1 VRRAFIIL
9 GLLLAAA
16 IVGGV
21 FVSRY
26 LNRPVPLPSAP
37 QVASAPKPPVVIS
50 PKPPVLTSPKSQVPA
65 YRHGE
70 RIGEIAIPRLKLAV
84 PVFEGDDEATL
95 KRGAGHV
102 PHTALPGQPGNICIA
117 AHRDKFFRSLRF
129 IKPHDEIV
137 LKTSEGPVRYS
148 VNSISIVKP
157 TDVQVLLPAPDRDL
171 TLVTCYPFYYLG
183 HAPKR
188 FIVHAARE
196 PA

>member
-1 VRRAFIIL
+1 VRRAFVIL

-16 IVGGV
+16 IVAGV

-26 LNRPVPLPSAP
+26 LNRPVPLPPAP
-37 QVASAPKPPVVIS
+37 QIASAPKPPAAVP
-50 PKPPVLTSPKSQVPA
+50 PKPPAIATPKPQVPA

-84 PVFEGDDEATL
+84 PIFEGDDDATL

-137 LKTSEGPVRYS
+137 LETSEGPVRYS
-148 VNSISIVKP
+148 VNSVSIVKP
-157 TDVQVLLPAPDRDL
+157 SDVQVLLPAPNRDL

-188 FIVHAARE
+188 FIVHATRE

>member
-1 VRRAFIIL
+1 VVRRAFVIL
-9 GLLLAAA
+9 SLLLAAA
-16 IVGGV
+16 IVAGV
-21 FVSRY
+21 FVRRY
-26 LNRPVPLPSAP
+26 LNEPVPLPPAP
-37 QVASAPKPPVVIS
+37 QVASAPKPPPVVVT
-50 PKPPVLTSPKSQVPA
+50 PKPQVPA

-70 RIGEIAIPRLKLAV
+70 RIGEIAIPRLKVEV
-84 PVFEGDDEATL
+84 PVFEGDDDATL
-95 KRGAGHV
+95 KLGAGHV

-137 LKTSEGPVRYS
+137 LKTSQGPVRYS

-157 TDVQVLLPAPDRDL
+157 TDVQVLLPAPNRDL

-188 FIVHAARE
+188 FIVHATRE